1 MIVVDGNRVKI
12 ERKGETIKKEM
23 AALLYGMQNQCPELL
38 GECVDYLEAL
48 DEKNPSFTIWDYKRS
63 K

>member
-1 MIVVDGNRVKI
+1 MIKVDGVRVQI
-12 ERKGETIKKEM
+12 AGKGETIKKEM
-23 AALLYGMQNQCPELL
+23 ATLIWGKQIQCPELL
-38 GECVDYLEAL
+38 SECVDYLEAL

>member
-1 MIVVDGNRVKI
+1 MIIVDG
-12 ERKGETIKKEM
+12 ERLQIKGKGETIKKEM
-23 AALLYGMQNQCPELL
+23 ATLLWGMQSQCPELL
-38 GECVDYLEAL
+38 SECVDYLEAL